1 MVNRTYTLFE
11 KFPNLFKI
19 FLHFGEW
26 DPKFNLILQ
35 ASTSI
40 VYHHHNNKLIVIYL
54 LMTICN
60 EYEFCF
66 LILNQICSSY
76 YNRTFSFISKIST
89 SDSWCNGS
97 TLCGRFKQSHEIEW
111 EPCNMVAYKM
121 DLFKK
126 ENIEN
131 TARSAAVTH

>member
-66 LILNQICSSY
+66 LILNQ
-76 YNRTFSFISKIST
+76 N
-89 SDSWCNGS
+89 W
-97 TLCGRFKQSHEIEW
+97 LQ
-111 EPCNMVAYKM
+111 
-121 DLFKK
+121 LL
-126 ENIEN
+126 
-131 TARSAAVTH
+131 